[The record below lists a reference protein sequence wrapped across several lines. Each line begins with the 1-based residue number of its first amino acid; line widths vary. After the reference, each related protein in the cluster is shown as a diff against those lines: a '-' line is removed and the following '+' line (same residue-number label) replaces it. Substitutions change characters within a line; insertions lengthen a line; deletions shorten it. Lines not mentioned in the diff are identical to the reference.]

1 LPGAQDTIDQHLA
14 TIVGRD
20 LDGFLATIHPDIT
33 IIVPNGNVMRG
44 ADAVLEFHREWFA
57 DGDWTYETE
66 RVDAITTPSTATRIV
81 EVTYRDAPS
90 EPATRFV
97 MGLTFVR
104 EDDRW
109 LLIHDQCTRL
119 PAGS

>member
-1 LPGAQDTIDQHLA
+1 
-14 TIVGRD
+14 VVR
-20 LDGFLATIHPDIT
+20 
-33 IIVPNGNVMRG
+33 RRR
-44 ADAVLEFHREWFA
+44 LE
-57 DGDWTYETE
+57 TYETE
-66 RVDAITTPSTATRIV
+66 HVDAITTPSTATRIV